1 MNQQSDLTTIDN
13 SRVLSELAPS
23 GTLRVAIN
31 LGNPVLV
38 QRDLDTGVLGGVA
51 PEIARNLAARLGVEL
66 NFLPFDTPGLI
77 TDSANMDTW
86 DVALL
91 AIEPARQEVIDFTSP
106 YLAIEGAYIVRTDS
120 TVVNLAAVDQKN
132 VRIAVGMKT
141 AYELFLSRNI
151 RFAELVH
158 APDSETAFQYFL
170 DQNLEAAAGI
180 RPALDKLA
188 AEHSE
193 LRIVKE
199 PFMTI
204 NQAMGVPKG
213 RRAAAAYLRKF
224 VEEIKENGF
233 VASQLEKSGQSSSM
247 AIRQ

>member
-1 MNQQSDLTTIDN
+1 MNQPSDLSTLDN

-23 GTLRVAIN
+23 GRLRVAIN

-38 QRDLDTGVLGGVA
+38 QRDVNTGVLGGVA
-51 PEIARNLAARLGVEL
+51 PELARKLAARLGVEL
-66 NFLPFDTPGLI
+66 NFILFDTPGLV
-77 TDSANMDTW
+77 TDSADGDSW

-106 YLAIEGAYIVRTDS
+106 YLAIEGAYIVRTTS
-120 TVVNLAAVDQKN
+120 HVINLAAIDQKN
-132 VRIAVGMKT
+132 VRIAVGTKT

-170 DQNLEAAAGI
+170 DQHLEAAAGI

-188 AEHSE
+188 AEHPE
-193 LRIVKE
+193 LRVVKE

-204 NQAMGVPKG
+204 NQAMGVPQG
-213 RRAAAAYLRKF
+213 RRTAAAYLSRF
-224 VEEIKENGF
+224 VEELKVNGF
-233 VASQLEKSGQSSSM
+233 AASQLEKSGQDSSM
-247 AIRQ
+247 ALRR